1 MNLEPGAHV
10 TPNVKLLRPLGSGGM
25 GAVWVAEHLALGTEV
40 AVKFLQGDFAKHPGA
55 RARFSQEAAAA
66 SQVKSSH
73 VVRIYDYGITDTD
86 VPFIVMEMLEGT
98 DLAHR
103 MAAEHKIAPIEMIT
117 IVSQLCKALASAH
130 AQSVVHRD
138 VKPENVFLT
147 REGGDMFV
155 KLLDFGV
162 AKSDKLRPLAD
173 SHRSTMANESLG
185 TPYYMSPEQ
194 FRSAK
199 TIDARSDLWS
209 VGVLV
214 YEAMTGASPFVG
226 ETVGALAI
234 AVNEASPVPPSR
246 VEPSLPPA
254 FDAWFAK
261 ACARDPNDR
270 FQTARELS
278 DALAGAFAV
287 TPPPSAVDSG
297 PQRRIV
303 ISHVDPSELADA
315 DRISLRDTSF
325 ATSGGPALYGRSR
338 TRTVVIVGA
347 IVASVAVVVVAVV
360 ALRHAPAPSATA
372 TATAK
377 ADTPAEKP
385 PETTLRPMP
394 DEQATSAPTAIVAG
408 ASSDTPK
415 TAKTSFKPTPTA
427 VAPSTSGSARGAPS
441 AKGAHG
447 DIW

>member
-1 MNLEPGAHV
+1 MKIEPGAHV
-10 TPNVKLLRPLGSGGM
+10 TPNVRLLRPLGAGGM

-40 AVKFLQGDFAKHPGA
+40 AVKFLLGDFANHPTA

-73 VVRIYDYGITDTD
+73 VVRIYDYGITETD

-103 MAAEHKIAPIEMIT
+103 MAAEHKLPPMEMIT

-130 AQSVVHRD
+130 AQNVVHRD

-162 AKSDKLRPLAD
+162 AKSDKVRTLAD

-209 VGVLV
+209 AGVLV
-214 YEAMTGASPFVG
+214 YEALTGTSPFVG

-234 AVNEASPVPPSR
+234 AVNEAAAVPPSQI
-246 VEPSLPPA
+246 EPSLPAA
-254 FDAWFAK
+254 FDAWFGK
-261 ACARDPNDR
+261 ACARNPADR

-278 DALAGAFAV
+278 DALASAFAV
-287 TPPPSAVDSG
+287 VPPPAIDSG
-297 PQRRIV
+297 SHRRIV

-315 DRISLRDTSF
+315 ERISLRDTSF
-325 ATSGGPALYGRSR
+325 STSGAQGPHGHR
-338 TRTVVIVGA
+338 TRTAAIAGALVVAFAV
-347 IVASVAVVVVAVV
+347 VSVAFV
-360 ALRHAPAPSATA
+360 ALRHTPRPATTSTSASTTVVATANPPTLDVESAPRTAAPAGSTTVIAAASEAPRPSRTSSV
-372 TATAK
+372 
-377 ADTPAEKP
+377 KP
-385 PETTLRPMP
+385 ST
-394 DEQATSAPTAIVAG
+394 ATSAA
-408 ASSDTPK
+408 
-415 TAKTSFKPTPTA
+415 
-427 VAPSTSGSARGAPS
+427 S
-441 AKGAHG
+441 AKGASSSQGPHG
-447 DIW
+447 RDIW